1 MFYGVIGGKTG
12 VRVVGGRW
20 KGGGGGDVGE
30 MKCRLGCVV
39 RAGCSSG
46 ARLIGLLLGLHSKHG
61 RGEMARDE
69 LAESCLSY
77 RICCCS
83 LRRKEKKKDGKK
95 REKASVT
102 GSVVAA

>member
-1 MFYGVIGGKTG
+1 M
-12 VRVVGGRW
+12 
-20 KGGGGGDVGE
+20 GGGGDVGE
-30 MKCRLGCVV
+30 MKRRLGCVV

-61 RGEMARDE
+61 REGMAREE
-69 LAESCLSY
+69 LAENCLSY

-83 LRRKEKKKDGKK
+83 LEL
-95 REKASVT
+95 REKSWQEAASVT